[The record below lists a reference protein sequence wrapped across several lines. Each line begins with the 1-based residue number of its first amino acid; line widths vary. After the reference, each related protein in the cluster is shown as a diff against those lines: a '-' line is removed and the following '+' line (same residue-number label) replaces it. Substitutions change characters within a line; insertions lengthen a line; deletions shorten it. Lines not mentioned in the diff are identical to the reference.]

1 MQCGRGF
8 EPADGCLEME
18 GQQRM
23 EEKKSM
29 EERGME
35 EKRMEENRRGK
46 ELKNEKNNTGT
57 YLSWSRT
64 DEGARICGRR
74 NSLKAGC
81 VPLLEKQRE
90 PQGSQV

>member
-1 MQCGRGF
+1 
-8 EPADGCLEME
+8 
-18 GQQRM
+18 M

-29 EERGME
+29 EERGIE
-35 EKRMEENRRGK
+35 EKGMEENRRGK